1 MDTAIAPQIQHNYSV
16 IFCYKNIKILLDFS
30 RSWEGMLSQLF
41 EKNSIA
47 MTHSKLLPISLLALG
62 YLIGGCGQPQVSNS
76 AQAAQSTAAIAP
88 TVEAPAIEPIVAAEP
103 EMTAAEYYAEWQ
115 RISSQSC
122 DKMRTEKGATS
133 FQICVEDTGR
143 SGGGDARIISAS
155 AASIEL
161 GDGVGYWF
169 AEDGKVIALQFFHTG
184 ETFMFNPETGRLEAK
199 VVSAMEVESV
209 FSDEQRDRLE
219 TQAREGAD
227 FILDEFRGEM

>member
-1 MDTAIAPQIQHNYSV
+1 
-16 IFCYKNIKILLDFS
+16 
-30 RSWEGMLSQLF
+30 
-41 EKNSIA
+41 
-47 MTHSKLLPISLLALG
+47 MTHSKLLTISLLTLG
-62 YLIGGCGQPQVSNS
+62 YLIGCGQPQVSDA
-76 AQAAQSTAAIAP
+76 AQAAQPAAA
-88 TVEAPAIEPIVAAEP
+88 VESAAEPIVAAEP

-122 DKMRTEKGATS
+122 DKMSKEKGATK

-199 VVSAMEVESV
+199 VMSAMEVESV